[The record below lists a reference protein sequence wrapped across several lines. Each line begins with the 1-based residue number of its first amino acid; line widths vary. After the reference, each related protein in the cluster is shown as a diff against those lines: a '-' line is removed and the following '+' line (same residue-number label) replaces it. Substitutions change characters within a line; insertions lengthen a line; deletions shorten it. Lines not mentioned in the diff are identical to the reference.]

1 MKYVRLSELIRLIR
15 IASFEKDTQFM
26 AQFIV
31 DAFKKGTNGEP
42 GRYYNAW
49 KMLTIEGCIPLNSI
63 LREVPN
69 SSDRIDIY
77 GLLLAMSMFLPNRN
91 LLLSDLEAGFSVMR
105 NEPLPKLYD
114 AVERVL
120 ARQSKGLDMS
130 VVAFNLETLKIS
142 SA

>member
-1 MKYVRLSELIRLIR
+1 MDYVRLSELIRLIR

-63 LREVPN
+63 LREVSN

-77 GLLLAMSMFLPNRN
+77 GLL
-91 LLLSDLEAGFSVMR
+91 
-105 NEPLPKLYD
+105 
-114 AVERVL
+114 
-120 ARQSKGLDMS
+120 
-130 VVAFNLETLKIS
+130 
-142 SA
+142 